1 MHIAY
6 VTDQLLPQTATDT
19 EQMMS
24 MVGAFGDAGA
34 DVTLVKPKHW
44 FDPDPGRDAIAEYY
58 QIEPAFEVA
67 AVRSVYPNIRGIEKV
82 AQGFVGP
89 RHEAARRAD
98 VLYTRTLP
106 ILLGTLLVGTRP
118 VVYETYRPWP
128 RQQPWSTPFFRRLA
142 RHPRFLGAVLHSDL
156 ARTSYVEA
164 GIDPDCLLTAHNGYD
179 PERLAPRL
187 SRTEAREQCRLP
199 TDRPT
204 VTYAGRVTMAKGL
217 DLMLN
222 MARALPDVQ
231 FVIVGSEG
239 TGEVEREAG
248 PLSNVRVVPWQPFDD
263 TVPYLY
269 AADVLLIPPTVAPL
283 KEVGNT
289 VLPMKTFLYMAT
301 GRAILA
307 PASPDLQ
314 ELLHDGENAALVPP
328 DDPDAAIGRLRAL
341 LNDSNERDRLGEAAR
356 ADIDDHTWPR
366 RAERILRFIR
376 RRKTGKESGG
386 Q

>member
-1 MHIAY
+1 MRLAY

-24 MVGAFGDAGA
+24 MIGGFEAAGA
-34 DVTLVKPKHW
+34 DVTLVKPEHW
-44 FDPDPGRDAIAEYY
+44 FDPDPGRDAIADYY
-58 QIEPAFEVA
+58 QIEPTFEVA
-67 AVRSVYPNIRGIEKV
+67 PVRSMYPNIRGIEKV
-82 AQGFVGP
+82 AQGLVGP
-89 RHEAARRAD
+89 RHVAARRAD

-118 VVYETYRPWP
+118 IVYETYRPWP
-128 RQQPWSTPFFRRLA
+128 RQQPWSAPIFRWIA

-156 ARTSYVEA
+156 ARQSYVDA
-164 GIDPDCLLTAHNGYD
+164 GVAPDRLLTAHNGYD
-179 PERLAPRL
+179 PERLSPRL
-187 SRTEAREQCRLP
+187 SRETARTRCDLP
-199 TDRPT
+199 TDRAT
-204 VTYAGRVTMAKGL
+204 VTYAGRVTMEKGL
-217 DLMLN
+217 GLMLE

-239 TGEVEREAG
+239 EGDVEQQAAA
-248 PLSNVRVVPWQPFDD
+248 LDNVRVVPWQPFDD

-283 KEVGNT
+283 KDVGNT
-289 VLPMKTFLYMAT
+289 VLPMKTFLYMAA

-328 DDPDAAIGRLRAL
+328 DDPEAAIRRLRAL
-341 LNDSNERDRLGEAAR
+341 LDDPTACDRLGEAAR
-356 ADIDDHTWPR
+356 TDIEDHTWPR
-366 RAERILRFIR
+366 RAERVLQFIR
-376 RRKTGKESGG
+376 ERLG
-386 Q
+386 